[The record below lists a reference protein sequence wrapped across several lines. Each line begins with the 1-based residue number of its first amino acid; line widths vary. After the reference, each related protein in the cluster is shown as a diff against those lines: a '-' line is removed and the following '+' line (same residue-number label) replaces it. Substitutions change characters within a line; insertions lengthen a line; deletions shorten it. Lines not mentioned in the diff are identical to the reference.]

1 MTTVYRSTDPSA
13 REQAQA
19 VADLLISEGL
29 EAEVADHHAPG
40 VPEGAVEVRVQDE
53 QSARAEEI
61 IANNPLGG
69 MDLSHGMDLVVV
81 FQQPAGAVEE
91 SEAYAVQGLLQA
103 NGIPAMVVSPSML
116 PSLSAQVRVP
126 RDREEEARQVIAD
139 AQAAGPAAAEE
150 AEQAGEAGA

>member
-1 MTTVYRSTDPSA
+1 MTIVYRSTDPSA

-29 EAEVADHHAPG
+29 DAEVADHHAPG
-40 VPEGAVEVRVQDE
+40 VPEGAVEVRVDDD

-116 PSLSAQVRVP
+116 PNLSAQVRVP
-126 RDREEEARQVIAD
+126 RDREEEAKQVIAD

>member
-1 MTTVYRSTDPSA
+1 MTTVFRSTDPSA
-13 REQAQA
+13 REQAGA
-19 VADLLISEGL
+19 IAELLISEGL
-29 EAEVADHHAPG
+29 DAEVADHHAPG
-40 VPEGAVEVRVQDE
+40 VPEGSVEVRVAAE
-53 QSARAEEI
+53 QAQRAEEI

-69 MDLSHGMDLVVV
+69 VDVSHALDMVVV

-116 PSLSAQVRVP
+116 PNLSAQVRVP

-139 AQAAGPAAAEE
+139 AQAAGPAAADE
-150 AEQAGEAGA
+150 AEQSGEANA